1 MTSSPPSPTQ
11 EQVGRFL
18 ASMWRFHRRL
28 KQELDPLLTARHGID
43 ARKFLILRAIQAG
56 QQYPTV
62 LAEHLQIPATLLSRY
77 LDQLTKGGLIERRL
91 DAQDSRRTCLSL
103 TPAGQEV
110 VRDTLDTVYSLT
122 GARLTQL
129 DPQTL
134 PVLLGALELL
144 THEDHP

>member
-1 MTSSPPSPTQ
+1 MKK
-11 EQVGRFL
+11 
-18 ASMWRFHRRL
+18 A
-28 KQELDPLLTARHGID
+28 
-43 ARKFLILRAIQAG
+43 
-56 QQYPTV
+56 
-62 LAEHLQIPATLLSRY
+62 IPATLLSRY

-129 DPQTL
+129 DPQIL
-134 PVLLGALELL
+134 PALLGALELL
-144 THEDHP
+144 THEDPA